1 MREEYTMK
9 KNTILKANS
18 STDYIGYA
26 LYAFGGLGIEI
37 LLMMIETNLY
47 GQTSGAWSAI
57 KHIIHWTITCFI
69 WGCLGTVLVKQLPV
83 IPKKSIKKKNLIL
96 AIMIISL
103 STIYTSLVW
112 KGFKPIIELSNL
124 GVAKF
129 LIQYIYYAFESFLM
143 MLIIAH
149 GQKAFENWFSH
160 IRIIPF
166 GGMIL
171 AVTWGLIHIFTQ
183 GTSTGIYA
191 VIQALLYGSFYMVL
205 NKDYKISYIAIALMF
220 ML

>member
-1 MREEYTMK
+1 MK
-9 KNTILKANS
+9 KNIRLKAKS

-47 GQTSGAWSAI
+47 GQTSGNWSTI
-57 KHIIHWTITCFI
+57 KHIIHWSITCFI
-69 WGCLGTVLVKQLPV
+69 WGCLGIVLVRQLPA
-83 IPKKSIKKKNLIL
+83 IPKKSTKKKNMIL
-96 AIMIISL
+96 AIIIIFVSIL
-103 STIYTSLVW
+103 YTSLVW

-124 GVAKF
+124 GTAKF
-129 LIQYIYYAFESFLM
+129 LIQYIYYAFESLLM

-149 GQKAFENWFSH
+149 GHKAFENWFPN
-160 IRIIPF
+160 IKIIPF
-166 GGMIL
+166 GGIL
-171 AVTWGLIHIFTQ
+171 LAITWGLIHIFTQ
-183 GTSTGIYA
+183 GASTGIYA
-191 VIQALLYGSFYMVL
+191 VIQALLYGSVYIVL